1 MPNSKIS
8 VIVSGKK
15 FGRRKAFPSVERLL
29 EYFCRKNKIDKPSK
43 SILISREIIALW
55 ENKDVVVLS
64 EENDGNLLEES
75 LKGHIGGDGS
85 QMYSTQEKTYR
96 LRGVLNGKRIE
107 LEAKRNYIRDYLM
120 KKDSYAPRS
129 FVPFPVPTNK
139 IKKYI
144 QRNDTENYW
153 FLMKQ
158 R

>member
-64 EENDGNLLEES
+64 EKNYVNLL
-75 LKGHIGGDGS
+75 
-85 QMYSTQEKTYR
+85 
-96 LRGVLNGKRIE
+96 
-107 LEAKRNYIRDYLM
+107 
-120 KKDSYAPRS
+120 
-129 FVPFPVPTNK
+129 
-139 IKKYI
+139 
-144 QRNDTENYW
+144 
-153 FLMKQ
+153 
-158 R
+158 